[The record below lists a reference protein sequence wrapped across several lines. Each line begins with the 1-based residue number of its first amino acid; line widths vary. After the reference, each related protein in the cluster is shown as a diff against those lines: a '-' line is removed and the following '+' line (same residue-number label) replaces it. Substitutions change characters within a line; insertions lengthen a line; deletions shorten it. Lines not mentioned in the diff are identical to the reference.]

1 MIYDIIPELLEC
13 YTGLQAM
20 IAQPQFEAFGRTPP
34 THHITFT
41 DSSAKTLIKFIS
53 GITAAQL
60 PLINIHK
67 GEIIG
72 SFRG

>member
-41 DSSAKTLIKFIS
+41 DSPAKTLIKFIS

>member
-20 IAQPQFEAFGRTPP
+20 IAQPQYEAFGRTP

-41 DSSAKTLIKFIS
+41 DSPAKTLIKFIS

-72 SFRG
+72 YFHG